1 MTDYINRSL
10 HVSLQKLRKKKVDFC
25 GMLYMLLI
33 HTAMLSSQG
42 ISHAKFTFDDFLTK
56 ITVLLQKKFA
66 SFTRVETDSS

>member
-25 GMLYMLLI
+25 GMLYILLI
-33 HTAMLSSQG
+33 HTDMLSSQG
-42 ISHAKFTFDDFLTK
+42 ISHAKFTFDGFLTK

>member
-1 MTDYINRSL
+1 MTDYINPSL

-25 GMLYMLLI
+25 GMLYILLI

-42 ISHAKFTFDDFLTK
+42 ISHAKFTFDGFLTK